1 MPSSIATG
9 TELDGYTVGELVRA
23 GAMGTVY
30 QATRSGTT
38 ERLVLKAPR
47 LEAAVAN
54 ESLLGFQTEATIL
67 PTLAGAHVPRFH
79 AAGDLARTPYLV
91 LEWIEG
97 RTLEQRFAA
106 GRVPSAEM
114 AELGAAVAD
123 ALHSVHQQGVVHL
136 DVKPANVLLK
146 PDGTAV
152 LIDFGLAHHA
162 RFPDLLAEGMR
173 FRAGSAP
180 YVSPEQLLGIRDD
193 RRSDLFA
200 LGVALYEGLTGELP
214 FGEPDTDVRN
224 RFWLDPEPPRTRV
237 PEIPAWLQEIVLRCL
252 EPRAEQRYQSA
263 AHLAFDL
270 RHPEQVVLTAR
281 ATKTTR
287 AGLGS
292 HLRRFFRARAE
303 HGARLR
309 KPDALEHDT
318 PIVLVAV
325 DTNHLDDERH
335 PAIYAAISEVLAQS
349 IEYRLLCLA
358 VIPPSASSHEHL
370 VRLRRW
376 VEPLKLPAPRVSL
389 HAVEADSPADAIV
402 ELASHNNVDLVVLG
416 GPAAGGR
423 AWSHSIASS
432 VVAKSPCSVYV
443 VRVRNERRLV

>member
-1 MPSSIATG
+1 MPTTIETG
-9 TELDGYTVGELVRA
+9 AQIDGFTVGELVHA
-23 GAMGTVY
+23 GGMGTVHRV
-30 QATRSGTT
+30 TRSGTT
-38 ERLVLKAPR
+38 DELVLKAPR
-47 LEAAVAN
+47 LTEAAAN

-67 PTLAGAHVPRFH
+67 PALEGPHVPRFF
-79 AAGDLARTPYLV
+79 AAGDLSRAPYLV
-91 LEWIEG
+91 LERIAG
-97 RTLEQRFAA
+97 RTLEQRFGE
-106 GRVPSAEM
+106 GRVPPSEL

-146 PDGTAV
+146 ADGTAV

-162 RFPDLLAEGMR
+162 RFPDLLAEEIR

-193 RRSDLFA
+193 RRSDVFA
-200 LGVALYEGLTGELP
+200 LGVVLYEGLTGELP

-224 RFWLDPEPPRTRV
+224 RFWLDPEPPRVVAPAV
-237 PEIPAWLQEIVLRCL
+237 PPWLQEIVLRCL
-252 EPRAEQRYQSA
+252 EPRADQRYQSA

-281 ATKTTR
+281 AAKQTR
-287 AGLGS
+287 AGISS
-292 HLRRFFRARAE
+292 HLRRFFRAHAE

-309 KPDALEHDT
+309 KPPALEHDT

-335 PAIYAAISEVLAQS
+335 PAIYAAISEVLAHS
-349 IEYRLLCLA
+349 LEYRLLCLA
-358 VIPPSASSHEHL
+358 VIPHGASCREHL
-370 VRLRRW
+370 VRLRHW
-376 VEPLKLPAPRVSL
+376 AEPLRLPAQRVSM

-416 GPAAGGR
+416 GPRAGGR
-423 AWSHSIASS
+423 AWSQSVAST
-432 VVAKSPCSVYV
+432 VVAKAPSSVYV
-443 VRVRNERRLV
+443 VRVRS